1 MRVLHTFPG
10 VLVPID
16 HRHSVLASLGPRLQR
31 SSAKCSLRKTDQ
43 GIPRGCSSKCNFAG
57 CKAQVGAL
65 STAFIEVLQVMPK
78 NGSMMVHLV
87 ASVPS
92 PTYTISA
99 GTPSHRHVAKVQ
111 AQPSLHLQVDTLIT
125 TSSTSE
131 AAHLKQPALTAQAAF
146 APRSPLGVLC
156 AKCASRSS
164 HTSSSRLWWHPGHGR
179 GRQWSRGIGP
189 MLAQADTPPLLG
201 AMMNTGKH
209 VFALPQDRYHCEA
222 PGAPCLSPQLL
233 TQQAAAVGRLRVQF
247 ALLRHV
253 TATAASHCEKFPR
266 GGSIGHS
273 YVAKGPF

>member
-111 AQPSLHLQVDTLIT
+111 AQPSLHLQVDALIT

-131 AAHLKQPALTAQAAF
+131 TTCAHGPGCFCTTKPSGSALRKMRFTELAHIIITTLV
-146 APRSPLGVLC
+146 APRPRKRQAVEPGNWAHARSGRHTAAARSHDEHRQARVRPTPGPLPLRGARSPVLEP
-156 AKCASRSS
+156 AASDTASCRRRPAPSPIRVVTAC
-164 HTSSSRLWWHPGHGR
+164 HGHGR
-179 GRQWSRGIGP
+179 LSLRKV
-189 MLAQADTPPLLG
+189 PP
-201 AMMNTGKH
+201 
-209 VFALPQDRYHCEA
+209 RREYW
-222 PGAPCLSPQLL
+222 PQLC
-233 TQQAAAVGRLRVQF
+233 G
-247 ALLRHV
+247 
-253 TATAASHCEKFPR
+253 
-266 GGSIGHS
+266 
-273 YVAKGPF
+273 